1 MISRCLRTVL
11 PDLYCLCLSLLHV
24 GFVFSCDT
32 ICPEGRCCFW
42 GNAINL
48 CQVGDPFLVKAHCLV
63 LRDGNFINSFI
74 QSPVTAVILP
84 VVNGWQNSL

>member
-1 MISRCLRTVL
+1 MISHCLSIAL
-11 PDLYCLCLSLLHV
+11 PDLYCLCLSL
-24 GFVFSCDT
+24 FYIAPPPNS
-32 ICPEGRCCFW
+32 ICAEDRCYFW

-48 CQVGDPFLVKAHCLV
+48 NQMGDPFPVKAHCLV
-63 LRDGNFINSFI
+63 LSDGNFINSFI